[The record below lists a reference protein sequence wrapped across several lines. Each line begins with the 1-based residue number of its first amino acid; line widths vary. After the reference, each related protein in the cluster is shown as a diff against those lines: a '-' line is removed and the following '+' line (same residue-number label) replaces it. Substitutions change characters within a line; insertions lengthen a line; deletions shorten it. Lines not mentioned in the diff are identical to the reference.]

1 MRPLRSSARSPR
13 VAVVAGGSRG
23 LGLLVALDLARRGW
37 SVAVSA
43 RGEEGVEHALRRLER
58 AARGSARMHGGV
70 CDVGDAASV
79 AQWIAAVERDLGPVD
94 AAFAVAGVIDVG
106 PAETMRVEDFDLA
119 IDVMLRGPIHLAW
132 AVLPA
137 MRRRRRGRIG
147 IVTSIGGSVAVPH
160 LLPYTAAKAGA
171 IGFTEGLS
179 AELAGTGVTA
189 TTIVPGLM
197 RTGSHEVARYRGRP
211 SREAA
216 WFGAGASLP
225 IVSTSAERAART
237 MVDGVLAGRT
247 HVRLP
252 WWTHVAMRVHGIAPT
267 TTVRV
272 AGIVGRLLPSAGA
285 QPAEPTEGRLV
296 RRSPVTRAVTALGT
310 AAARRLG
317 TRVGR

>member
-1 MRPLRSSARSPR
+1 M
-13 VAVVAGGSRG
+13 
-23 LGLLVALDLARRGW
+23 
-37 SVAVSA
+37 SA

-58 AARGSARMHGGV
+58 AARGRARMHGGV
-70 CDVGDAASV
+70 CDVASAASV
-79 AQWIAAVERDLGPVD
+79 DAWIAAVEGDLGPVD

-132 AVLPA
+132 AVLPG

-147 IVTSIGGSVAVPH
+147 VVTSIGGAVSVPH
-160 LLPYTAAKAGA
+160 LLPYAAAKAGA
-171 IGFTEGLS
+171 IGFTEGLA

-197 RTGSHEVARYRGRP
+197 RTGSHEVARFRGRAA
-211 SREAA
+211 RESA
-216 WFGAGASLP
+216 WFSAGASLP
-225 IVSTSAERAART
+225 VVSTSAARAARQ

-252 WWTHVAMRVHGIAPT
+252 WWTHVAMRVHGIAPA

-272 AGIVGRLLPSAGA
+272 AGAIGWLLPGAGRRPDA
-285 QPAEPTEGRLV
+285 PTEGRAV
-296 RRSPVTRAVTALGT
+296 PRSPFVSAVTALGT
-310 AAARRLG
+310 RAARRLG

>member
-1 MRPLRSSARSPR
+1 
-13 VAVVAGGSRG
+13 
-23 LGLLVALDLARRGW
+23 
-37 SVAVSA
+37 
-43 RGEEGVEHALRRLER
+43 
-58 AARGSARMHGGV
+58 MHGGV

-79 AQWIAAVERDLGPVD
+79 SRWIDAVERDLGPID

-106 PAETMRVEDFDLA
+106 PAETMRVEDFDAA

-147 IVTSIGGSVAVPH
+147 VVTSIGGSVAVPH

-211 SREAA
+211 SREAV

-225 IVSTSAERAART
+225 LVSTSAERAART

-252 WWTHVAMRVHGIAPT
+252 W
-267 TTVRV
+267 
-272 AGIVGRLLPSAGA
+272 
-285 QPAEPTEGRLV
+285 
-296 RRSPVTRAVTALGT
+296 
-310 AAARRLG
+310 
-317 TRVGR
+317 